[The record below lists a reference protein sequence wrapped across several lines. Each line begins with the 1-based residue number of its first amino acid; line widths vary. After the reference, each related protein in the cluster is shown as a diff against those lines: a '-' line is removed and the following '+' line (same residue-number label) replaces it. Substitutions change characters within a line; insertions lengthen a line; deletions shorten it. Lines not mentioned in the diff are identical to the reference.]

1 MCDLLHSPARSDI
14 LWPHGVPAGISLGQ
28 RWGMGRAGDR
38 AGVGGGSG
46 GLSSGSPGAMMA
58 LAGSVPVWHVA
69 CALHCTGLAWWG
81 RGPCGEG
88 SVSDTS
94 ETKGGF

>member
-14 LWPHGVPAGISLGQ
+14 LWPRGVPAGISLGQ
-28 RWGMGRAGDR
+28 RWGMGVAGDR

-58 LAGSVPVWHVA
+58 LAGSVPVWPVA
-69 CALHCTGLAWWG
+69 CGVCPALY
-81 RGPCGEG
+81 GPRTVG
-88 SVSDTS
+88 
-94 ETKGGF
+94 

>member
-14 LWPHGVPAGISLGQ
+14 LWPRSVPAGISLGQ

-58 LAGSVPVWHVA
+58 LAGSVPVRPVA
-69 CALHCTGLAWWG
+69 CGVCPALY
-81 RGPCGEG
+81 GPRVVG
-88 SVSDTS
+88 
-94 ETKGGF
+94 